1 MITQQDVDYS
11 EEIIE
16 NMTAEAIREIYADS
30 LLVWMYGSGSGT
42 GHPAGNYFF
51 KIARL
56 ALTPIGARVV

>member
-51 KIARL
+51 KIAR
-56 ALTPIGARVV
+56 VV